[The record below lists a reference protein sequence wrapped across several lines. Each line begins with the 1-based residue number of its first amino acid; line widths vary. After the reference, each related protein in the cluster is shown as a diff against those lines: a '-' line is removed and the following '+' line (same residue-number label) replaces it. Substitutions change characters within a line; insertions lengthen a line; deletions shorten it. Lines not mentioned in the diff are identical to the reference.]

1 MQENSSGNIRP
12 VEQLYPARPTLEGAG
27 VKLKRGFGFT
37 EAGQFDPFLL
47 LDDFHSDNPMDYL
60 AGFPWHPHR
69 GIETI
74 TYILRGEVAHGDSI
88 GNSGVIRPGEV
99 QWMTAGRGI
108 IHQEMPKQYNG
119 TLLWGFQLWANLPAS
134 KKMTEPKYQGIT
146 AGEIP
151 QVELE
156 NGTKIKVI
164 CGEVG
169 GTVGPVR
176 GVAIDPEYLDVTVP
190 AGGEFS
196 HPLPEEKSAFAYVL
210 EGEGLFGL
218 RALPVDAGGRS
229 VNQTGLPI
237 DAGGRAASG
246 RAAGKPEGEEDASKP
261 AGPETVVRFGTGDA
275 VAAKEAVRADDSTAL
290 RFLLVSGKP
299 LKEPIAWKGPIVM
312 NTDEEL
318 RTAFQEYRQGTF
330 IT

>member
-1 MQENSSGNIRP
+1 MRP
-12 VEQLYPARPTLEGAG
+12 VEQLYTAQPTLEGAG
-27 VKLKRGFGFT
+27 VKLKRGFGSG
-37 EAGQFDPFLL
+37 EVGQFDPFLL

-164 CGEVG
+164 CGEVE
-169 GTVGPVR
+169 GTAGPVQ

-196 HPLPEEKSAFAYVL
+196 HPLPEEKTVFAYVI
-210 EGEGLFGL
+210 EGKGRFGPE
-218 RALPVDAGGRS
+218 ALPGVIDR
-229 VNQTGLPI
+229 QTDLP
-237 DAGGRAASG
+237 GAAAG
-246 RAAGKPEGEEDASKP
+246 RAAGKPEGEALFGPGIQQSAVTGP
-261 AGPETVVRFGTGDA
+261 VGPETVVRFGKGDA
-275 VAAKEAVRADDSTAL
+275 VAAKAAVKADDSTAL

-318 RTAFQEYRQGTF
+318 HTAFQEYRKGDF

>member
-1 MQENSSGNIRP
+1 MSIMEKKYSRIRP
-12 VEQLYPARPTLEGAG
+12 VEQLYTARPTLEGAG
-27 VKLKRGFGFT
+27 VKLKRGFGFG
-37 EAGQFDPFLL
+37 EVGQFDPFLL

-151 QVELE
+151 QVELA

-169 GTVGPVR
+169 GTGGPVR

-218 RALPVDAGGRS
+218 GIHQSAVTAPV
-229 VNQTGLPI
+229 
-237 DAGGRAASG
+237 
-246 RAAGKPEGEEDASKP
+246 
-261 AGPETVVRFGTGDA
+261 GPETVVRFGKGDT
-275 VAAKEAVRADDSTAL
+275 VAAKAAVKADDSTAL

-318 RTAFQEYRQGTF
+318 HTAFQEYRKGTF